1 MSLLKRRPIGTY
13 LLNSLIVFV
22 PISIILEFLHGDP
35 LWIFISSGLAIIPL
49 AGWMGK
55 ATEYLAEHLG
65 EGIGGLLNATFG
77 NAAELIIALFAL
89 RAGLHEVVKASIT
102 GSIIGNIL
110 LVLGLS
116 MVAGGIRFPIQQF
129 NRTAASLG
137 SSLLILSAI
146 GLVVPA
152 IFHYIVKAGNVV
164 VERGLSLEISVVLFV
179 TYLLSL
185 IFSLRTHRYL
195 YVSAANMERDEALGM
210 QGWSKTKSVGVLLAS
225 SILIAIMAEFLVG
238 SVEHAS
244 KALGMTEVFVGVIL
258 VAIVGNAA
266 EHSTAVLVAMKDKM
280 DLALN
285 IALGSSL
292 QIALLIAPILVF
304 ASYALGHPMD
314 LVFTPFEVFSV
325 VLGVLAVN
333 LIIADGE
340 SNWMEGIHLLA
351 VYVILGIA
359 FYFLP

>member
-1 MSLLKRRPIGTY
+1 MKK
-13 LLNSLIVFV
+13 
-22 PISIILEFLHGDP
+22 P
-35 LWIFISSGLAIIPL
+35 L
-49 AGWMGK
+49 
-55 ATEYLAEHLG
+55 
-65 EGIGGLLNATFG
+65 
-77 NAAELIIALFAL
+77 
-89 RAGLHEVVKASIT
+89 
-102 GSIIGNIL
+102 
-110 LVLGLS
+110 
-116 MVAGGIRFPIQQF
+116 
-129 NRTAASLG
+129 ASLG
-137 SSLLILSAI
+137 
-146 GLVVPA
+146 
-152 IFHYIVKAGNVV
+152 
-164 VERGLSLEISVVLFV
+164 ERVG
-179 TYLLSL
+179 T
-185 IFSLRTHRYL
+185 
-195 YVSAANMERDEALGM
+195 
-210 QGWSKTKSVGVLLAS
+210 QGWSKTKSVGVLLALS
-225 SILIAIMAEFLVG
+225 ALIAIMAGFLVG

-304 ASYALGHPMD
+304 TSYALGHPMD

-333 LIIADGE
+333 LIVADGE

>member
-1 MSLLKRRPIGTY
+1 MSLLKRHPIGTY

-129 NRTAASLG
+129 NRTAASIG

-152 IFHYIVKAGNVV
+152 IFHYIVKAGNVT

-185 IFSLRTHRYL
+185 IFSLRTHRHL
-195 YVSAANMERDEALGM
+195 YVRAANMEHDEALGM

-285 IALGSSL
+285 IALGSSF
-292 QIALLIAPILVF
+292 QIALLVAPILVF

-325 VLGVLAVN
+325 VLGVLAVS
-333 LIIADGE
+333 LVVADGE
-340 SNWMEGIHLLA
+340 SNWMEGIQLLA